1 MTTLSIT
8 SNHFRHNAMETKLCP
23 FFVFCMSFCIFQV
36 LNALVKCTGVNTICN
51 FAHSSIYIYIVM
63 ESCKRLSNWL
73 VLRVNK
79 VLCIADF
86 HVFWICKTWK
96 GHWKPVGISCTYP
109 VLRCKQVQ
117 LTIFDKAH
125 LHFYSAAELIHNMR
139 CIKFWQ
145 KLPLSY
151 QTLVPHDWMVAV
163 MKSALK
169 TVMDINCLGSCPLAN
184 KQYWMHLWRR
194 DKLPT
199 SVMGISDNFIM
210 CCR

>member
-1 MTTLSIT
+1 LS
-8 SNHFRHNAMETKLCP
+8 
-23 FFVFCMSFCIFQV
+23 FVCLFCIFQV
-36 LNALVKCTGVNTICN
+36 FNALVKCTGVNTICN
-51 FAHSSIYIYIVM
+51 FALFSIYIYIVM
-63 ESCKRLSNWL
+63 ESCKWLSNWL

-125 LHFYSAAELIHNMR
+125 LHFYSVAGFIHNMR

-151 QTLVPHDWMVAV
+151 QTMVPHDWMVAV
-163 MKSALK
+163 LKSA
-169 TVMDINCLGSCPLAN
+169 
-184 KQYWMHLWRR
+184 
-194 DKLPT
+194 
-199 SVMGISDNFIM
+199 
-210 CCR
+210 

>member
-1 MTTLSIT
+1 MTIHTFSLPPLLMTTLSIT

-36 LNALVKCTGVNTICN
+36 FNALVKCTGVNTICN
-51 FAHSSIYIYIVM
+51 FALFSIYIYIYIVM
-63 ESCKRLSNWL
+63 ESCKWLSNWL

-79 VLCIADF
+79 VLWIVDF

-125 LHFYSAAELIHNMR
+125 LHLHSAAEFIHNMW
-139 CIKFWQ
+139 CIKFLQ

-151 QTLVPHDWMVAV
+151 QTLVPHNWMVVV
-163 MKSALK
+163 MISA
-169 TVMDINCLGSCPLAN
+169 
-184 KQYWMHLWRR
+184 
-194 DKLPT
+194 
-199 SVMGISDNFIM
+199 
-210 CCR
+210 

>member
-1 MTTLSIT
+1 
-8 SNHFRHNAMETKLCP
+8 
-23 FFVFCMSFCIFQV
+23 
-36 LNALVKCTGVNTICN
+36 
-51 FAHSSIYIYIVM
+51 M
-63 ESCKRLSNWL
+63 ESCKWLSNRL

-125 LHFYSAAELIHNMR
+125 LHFYSAAEFIHNMR

-151 QTLVPHDWMVAV
+151 QTLVPYDLMVAV

-169 TVMDINCLGSCPLAN
+169 TFMNINCSGSCPLVN

-194 DKLPT
+194 DELPI
-199 SVMGISDNFIM
+199 SVMGISDKFVV
-210 CCR
+210 CSR